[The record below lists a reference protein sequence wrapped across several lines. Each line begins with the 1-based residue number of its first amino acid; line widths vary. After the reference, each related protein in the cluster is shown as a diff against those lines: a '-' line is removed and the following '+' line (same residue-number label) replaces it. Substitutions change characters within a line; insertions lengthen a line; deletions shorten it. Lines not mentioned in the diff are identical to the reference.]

1 MAAEDATPIAE
12 AYPSAPASLAG
23 RRVVITGAG
32 RGIGS
37 VLAAAFDTAGA
48 SLALVAR
55 SKPALEKL
63 AGRLAGEHL
72 VCDGDVRD
80 ELFNET
86 VAELMTERF
95 GGVDVWIANAGVS
108 REDADITRLPAAAW
122 REVIDTNLT
131 GTFLGARAAAG
142 RMGPGGRIIV
152 TGSVLGDRPHGSLA
166 AYSAS
171 KGGVH
176 ALVRSLAQELGP
188 RQITANAVALGWF
201 ETGLGAFWHGDER
214 REQDIAEHTAL
225 GRWGTAA
232 DLPGVYLFLAS
243 PASAYVTGTTITV
256 DGGYSLL

>member
-1 MAAEDATPIAE
+1 MTVEEDKQGYREHAGIT
-12 AYPSAPASLAG
+12 G

-32 RGIGS
+32 RGLGS
-37 VLAAAFDTAGA
+37 VLATAFDAAGA
-48 SLALVAR
+48 RLALVAR
-55 SKPALEKL
+55 SKGALEGVAGQL
-63 AGRLAGEHL
+63 AGDHL
-72 VCDGDVRD
+72 VCAGDVRD

-86 VAELMTERF
+86 VADQMTERF

-108 REDADITRLPAAAW
+108 REDQDITKLSPAAW

-131 GTFLGARAAAG
+131 GTFLGARAASA
-142 RMGPGGRIIV
+142 RMGAGGRIIV
-152 TGSVLGDRPHGSLA
+152 TGSVLGDRPHGRLA

-188 RQITANAVALGWF
+188 RQITANVVALGWF
-201 ETGLGAFWHGDER
+201 ETGLGAFWQRDEQ

-225 GRWGTAA
+225 GRWGTPA

-243 PASAYVTGTTITV
+243 AASSYITGTTITV